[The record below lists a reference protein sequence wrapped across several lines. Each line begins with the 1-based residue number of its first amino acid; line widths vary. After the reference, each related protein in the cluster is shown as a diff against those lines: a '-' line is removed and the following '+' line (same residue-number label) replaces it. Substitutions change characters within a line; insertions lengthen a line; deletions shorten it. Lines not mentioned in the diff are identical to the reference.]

1 MARRSRNL
9 SVAQFQ
15 QLMER
20 IPKEVAAELEG
31 AVTDAAEGMAA
42 QMRQAVP
49 LGADGRNELL
59 ESIRVTPGKHPL
71 RKVIRAGGDL
81 TRRKSASG
89 REYDY
94 ARAQEFGTQDAPAQP
109 FFWPIYRLM
118 KKRFKAQIARKAKK
132 AIAKVV
138 PLK

>member
-1 MARRSRNL
+1 MARSRNL

-31 AVTDAAEGMAA
+31 IVTGAAEGMAA

-49 LGADGRNELL
+49 LGVDGRNEAL
-59 ESIRVTPGKHPL
+59 ESIRVAPGKHPL
-71 RKVIRAGGDL
+71 RKVVRAGGD
-81 TRRKSASG
+81 TRKRSG
-89 REYDY
+89 TGKEYDY
-94 ARAQEFGTQDAPAQP
+94 ARAIEFGRHDAPAQP
-109 FFWPIYRLM
+109 FFWPVYRLT
-118 KKRFKAQIARKAKK
+118 KRSWKSRIARAAKK

>member
-20 IPKEVAAELEG
+20 IPQEVAKELEA
-31 AVTDAAEGMAA
+31 AVQDAADGMAA

-49 LGADGRNELL
+49 LGVDGRNELL
-59 ESIRVTPGKHPL
+59 ESIRTAPGKHPL
-71 RKVIRAGGDL
+71 RKVIRAGGSL
-81 TRRKSASG
+81 TTRKANG
-89 REYDY
+89 KEYDY

-118 KKRFKAQIARKAKK
+118 KKKFKAQIARKAKK
-132 AIAKVV
+132 AIAKVI